1 MLSRRHLRIKALQA
15 LYAYFITQNLD
26 FIIGEKNMLKST
38 EKIYGLVTYQLS
50 VLIEIVKFAAMR
62 SEEAKRK
69 YYPTEEELNPNVKF
83 FKNNFIH
90 RLSENTDF
98 QRKANAYKINWVDE
112 QEMIRKIFNEIRDS
126 ELYKRYM
133 SSGKSSFTEDKN
145 FILRIFKAFI
155 VTSESLES
163 FYEEKDIYWA
173 DDLDVANIL
182 VLKIIS
188 GFKETQDEF
197 EPLPELFS
205 VEGKDDP
212 EEDKKFLLQLYRKTI
227 VKSKEFESMIEE
239 KASNW
244 DLDRIAIMDI
254 ILIKMA
260 LAEFMEFPSIPL
272 KVTMNEYIE
281 LSKYYS
287 TPKSRV
293 FINGILDNMI
303 IDLKKENKIY
313 KTGRGLIE

>member
-26 FIIGEKNMLKST
+26 FVVGEKNMLKST
-38 EKIYGLVTYQLS
+38 EKIYGLVAYQLS
-50 VLIEIVKFAAMR
+50 FLTELIKFAAMR
-62 SEEAKRK
+62 SEEAKKK
-69 YYPTEEELNPNVKF
+69 YFPTEEELNPNLKF
-83 FKNNFIH
+83 LENSLI
-90 RLSENTDF
+90 RQLSENRDF
-98 QRKANAYKINWVDE
+98 QRKANAYKINWIDE
-112 QEMIRKIFNEIRDS
+112 QEMVRKIFNEIRDS
-126 ELYKRYM
+126 KTYKRYM
-133 SSGKSSFTEDKN
+133 TSGISSFTEDRN
-145 FILRIFKAFI
+145 FILRIFKAF
-155 VTSESLES
+155 VAPSESLES
-163 FYEEKDIYWA
+163 FYEEMDIYWA
-173 DDLDVANIL
+173 DDLDVANTL

-188 GFKETQDEF
+188 GFKDNQDEF
-197 EPLPELFS
+197 EPLPDLFS

-227 VKSKEFESMIEE
+227 VKSKEFEKIIEE

-244 DLDRIAIMDI
+244 DLDRIALMDI

-260 LAEFMEFPSIPL
+260 LAEFMDFPSIPL

-293 FINGILDNMI
+293 FINGILDNLI
-303 IDLKKENKIY
+303 IDLKKENKII